1 MLDLVLWYYYG
12 FFNIGG
18 WILLLLMAIAVTIW
32 IWYDSINRNLRIWG
46 WRFGSF
52 VLFLFLF
59 PTMLFRFTIPMVI
72 GQAYITCVLT
82 PLPPLPGTP
91 PLTPPKTYCY
101 PQVVP
106 PGADFPLLAYFD
118 TIFYLGL
125 FSGLLSL
132 LLLVAYYVR
141 FQSTPTTSRQKAPG
155 RPIYGVPNPYG
166 PQPYQRPVGPV
177 MPAIPPRPQ
186 QPLAQAWLVSRD
198 GRTYQ
203 IYRGETTIGR
213 SSENHIYLTDD
224 TTVSKLHAK
233 IVEQNNH
240 YRLYDLGSTNGTRVN
255 GQWVR
260 QPVLLQANDEI
271 QFGDRTVLRFLKS

>member
-18 WILLLLMAIAVTIW
+18 WILFLLIAIAITIW
-32 IWYDSINRNLRIWG
+32 IWYDSINSSLRIWS

-52 VLFLFLF
+52 VLFLFLL

-72 GQAYITCVLT
+72 GQEYIRCMS
-82 PLPPLPGTP
+82 TP
-91 PLTPPKTYCY
+91 PQLFQTPSKNFCHV
-101 PQVVP
+101 QVVP
-106 PGADFPLLAYFD
+106 PGADVPLLAYFD

-141 FQSTPTTSRQKAPG
+141 FQSTPTTSRQNPP
-155 RPIYGVPNPYG
+155 RQSIYGVPNPYG
-166 PQPYQRPVGPV
+166 PQPYQRPVRPA

-203 IYRGETTIGR
+203 LYRGETTIGR

-224 TTVSKLHAK
+224 TTVSKFHAK

-260 QPVLLQANDEI
+260 QPVLLQLNDEI
-271 QFGDRTVLRFLKS
+271 QFGDRTILRFLMS